1 VQGALACPLPLEA
14 GGMGRGWLRAQDSA
28 MSVNPAD
35 SQVFGTLFGTDEM
48 RGIFGDRRFVQRMLD
63 VEAALAR
70 AQAKLGI
77 IPKTAADAI
86 AAAASVD
93 RVDLG
98 ELGASTRNVGYPVIG
113 VTKALGRAAGKEAAG
128 YVHWGATT
136 QDIMDT
142 AVVLQ
147 MRDGLAAIERDI
159 VAAARALAE
168 KAQAHRG
175 TVMAGRTHLQHA
187 LPVTFGYKCAVWL
200 APLIDHLARL
210 DELRPRVLTL
220 QFAGAA
226 GTLASLGDK
235 GRAVTEG
242 LAKELGLAAPV
253 SPWHVNRERMV
264 ETAAFL
270 GLVCGSLAKIATD
283 VILLM
288 QSEIAEVNEPH
299 QAGRGGSSTMPQK
312 RNPIASEYILAASR
326 GVHALLPLLFS
337 AMADDHERGTGPWQS
352 EMLALPQIF
361 VLTAGALAHAV
372 ALAQGLTVD
381 AERMRRNLD
390 ATQGLIMAESYMMR
404 LAETI
409 GRDTAHHAVE
419 AACGKAIAEKRM
431 LVDVLAEDPG
441 ISKHLDKAT
450 LARLGDP
457 AHYLGDAPTVVD
469 RTLALAKKRL
479 GNREGG
485 T

>member
-1 VQGALACPLPLEA
+1 LWHDIIPAFAGVCRQETTMPAFPTSTTVLDSILFRDAFGTPAMREVFSDFSLISRYVEVEVALAKAEA
-14 GGMGRGWLRAQDSA
+14 RCGVIPS
-28 MSVNPAD
+28 
-35 SQVFGTLFGTDEM
+35 
-48 RGIFGDRRFVQRMLD
+48 
-63 VEAALAR
+63 EAAEEI
-70 AQAKLGI
+70 AKR
-77 IPKTAADAI
+77 TDVAALDF
-86 AAAASVD
+86 
-93 RVDLG
+93 DLLRR
-98 ELGASTRNVGYPVIG
+98 ETDIVGYPILPLVHQMVKQCG
-113 VTKALGRAAGKEAAG
+113 EAGR

-142 AVVLQ
+142 ATVLQ
-147 MRDGLAAIERDI
+147 VRDGLSLIRADLHGT
-159 VAAARALAE
+159 VTALALQAE
-168 KAQAHRG
+168 KHRH

>member
-1 VQGALACPLPLEA
+1 
-14 GGMGRGWLRAQDSA
+14 
-28 MSVNPAD
+28 
-35 SQVFGTLFGTDEM
+35 
-48 RGIFGDRRFVQRMLD
+48 
-63 VEAALAR
+63 
-70 AQAKLGI
+70 
-77 IPKTAADAI
+77 
-86 AAAASVD
+86 
-93 RVDLG
+93 
-98 ELGASTRNVGYPVIG
+98 
-113 VTKALGRAAGKEAAG
+113 
-128 YVHWGATT
+128 
-136 QDIMDT
+136 
-142 AVVLQ
+142 
-147 MRDGLAAIERDI
+147 
-159 VAAARALAE
+159 
-168 KAQAHRG
+168 
-175 TVMAGRTHLQHA
+175 
-187 LPVTFGYKCAVWL
+187 
-200 APLIDHLARL
+200 
-210 DELRPRVLTL
+210 VLTV

-242 LAKELGLAAPV
+242 LANELGLAAPA

-326 GVHALLPLLFS
+326 GVHALLPLLYS

-372 ALAQGLTVD
+372 TLAQGLTVD
-381 AERMRRNLD
+381 TERMRRNLD
-390 ATQGLIMAESYMMR
+390 ATQGLIMAEAYMMR
-404 LAETI
+404 LAEKI
-409 GRDTAHHAVE
+409 GRDTAHHAVQ
-419 AACGKAIAEKRM
+419 AACGKALAEQRM
-431 LVDVLAEDPG
+431 LVDVLAEDPE
-441 ISKHLDKAT
+441 ISKHLDNPI

-457 AHYLGDAPTVVD
+457 AQYLGDAPPMVD
-469 RTLALAKKRL
+469 RVLALAEKRL
-479 GNREGG
+479 GKGERR